1 MRIDDGKQAKPVERV
16 ERGRPTEPA
25 SEHRQSA
32 TPFNVDPYTRNRREQ
47 EQHAPRRRVRDS
59 VDLLG
64 VPSNSFAPDAQSAV
78 LALLEEFDRLK
89 QELESSRTRV
99 TELEAMAS
107 EDPLVPLLNRR
118 GFLREFSRAVSYA
131 QRYGT
136 DVSVVF
142 IDLNKF
148 KEINDNFG
156 HAAGDTALKVAAD
169 ILTENVR
176 ESDIVG
182 RIGGD
187 EFAVVLLNT
196 AIEPATDKAAS
207 LALALTGARIPVNED
222 IVSLSAAVG
231 VAQLGDGESAED
243 ALARADAEMYA
254 AKRS

>member
-32 TPFNVDPYTRNRREQ
+32 TPFIVDPYTRNRREQ

-107 EDPLVPLLNRR
+107 RPDFWFS
-118 GFLREFSRAVSYA
+118 GFFNCSATKFRDCDGFGFTAYG
-131 QRYGT
+131 RY
-136 DVSVVF
+136 S
-142 IDLNKF
+142 
-148 KEINDNFG
+148 
-156 HAAGDTALKVAAD
+156 
-169 ILTENVR
+169 
-176 ESDIVG
+176 
-182 RIGGD
+182 
-187 EFAVVLLNT
+187 
-196 AIEPATDKAAS
+196 
-207 LALALTGARIPVNED
+207 
-222 IVSLSAAVG
+222 
-231 VAQLGDGESAED
+231 
-243 ALARADAEMYA
+243 
-254 AKRS
+254 